1 MEICPYFRNV
11 ERSNTAMKFGAIE
24 DLLREFLRFLD
35 RVMGWLNY
43 VIGGADSP
51 YEYEKFWESL
61 LPNSGE

>member
-1 MEICPYFRNV
+1 
-11 ERSNTAMKFGAIE
+11 MKFGAIE

-61 LPNSGE
+61 LPNRGE